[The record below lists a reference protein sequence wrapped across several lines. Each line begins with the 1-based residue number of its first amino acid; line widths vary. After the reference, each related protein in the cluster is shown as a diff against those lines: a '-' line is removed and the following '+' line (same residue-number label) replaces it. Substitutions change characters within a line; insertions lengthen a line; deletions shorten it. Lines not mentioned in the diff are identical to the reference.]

1 MKGEAMFGRETG
13 PPAATPSEWSQWQ
26 RDVFGDPYLVWH
38 DGADFTA
45 LLQAARAD
53 PVGVARL
60 LFGGLSAGDP
70 LAAESIAVLT
80 RAGLTPEGSERL
92 LRHAVATASGTFV
105 VRLAEALLVL
115 TADQAWASPIASVL
129 ATGRHWGER
138 IDAAIAL
145 GAFDPNPQLV
155 RALTAA
161 VCDHEYLVRY
171 HAARTLLGYAREGL
185 KLTDFPDISAK
196 ISSPAT
202 GRPSAVDRAGWQDAA
217 AVLSRIALRP
227 PPAPGER

>member
-1 MKGEAMFGRETG
+1 
-13 PPAATPSEWSQWQ
+13 
-26 RDVFGDPYLVWH
+26 VFGDPYLVWH

-45 LLQAARAD
+45 LLKAARAD
-53 PVGVARL
+53 PARVACM
-60 LFGGLSAGDP
+60 LFGGVSAGDP
-70 LAAESIAVLT
+70 LAAESIAVLA
-80 RAGLTPEGSERL
+80 RAGMTPEGSERL

-129 ATGRHWGER
+129 ATGRHWPER

-155 RALTAA
+155 RALAAA
-161 VCDHEYLVRY
+161 VCDQEYLVRY
-171 HAARTLLGYAREGL
+171 PAARTLLGYAREGL
-185 KLTDFPDISAK
+185 KLTDFPDISTK
-196 ISSPAT
+196 ISSSAT
-202 GRPSAVDRAGWQDAA
+202 GRPTAVDRAGWQDAA

-227 PPAPGER
+227 PPARDER